1 MRGRGDKRPLSQTS
15 KDGLQLD
22 SPRLGWLP
30 SYAQALEASWSPDNT
45 KDVSAEQLAAL
56 ASDPAKFLASLIEQ
70 GGVIKLPDGST
81 RAKLPF
87 IRLWMWDGAFC
98 GTISLRWQ
106 PGSDSLPS
114 HVLGH
119 VGYAVV
125 PWKRGQGY
133 ATHALAVMLHK
144 ARDVGL
150 RQVQITTDPDNIA
163 SRRVIEK
170 NGGRLTGEVVNL
182 DYGTDT
188 RLLYLVSLE
197 NRK

>member
-1 MRGRGDKRPLSQTS
+1 LSQTS
-15 KDGLQLD
+15 KDDLQLD
-22 SPRLGWLP
+22 SPRLDWLS
-30 SYAQALEASWSPDNT
+30 SYAHALQAGWSPDNT

-56 ASDPAKFLASLIEQ
+56 ASDPAKFLTSLVEQ
-70 GGVIKLPDGST
+70 GGVITLPDGST

-133 ATHALAVMLHK
+133 ASLAMGVILDK
-144 ARDVGL
+144 AREIGL

-197 NRK
+197 NCE

>member
-1 MRGRGDKRPLSQTS
+1 MPKKGDNRPLSQTS
-15 KDGLQLD
+15 QDDLQLD
-22 SPRLGWLP
+22 SPRLDWLP
-30 SYAQALEASWSPDNT
+30 SYAHALQAGWSPDNT

-56 ASDPAKFLASLIEQ
+56 KSDPTKFLASLMEQ
-70 GGVIKLPDGST
+70 GGVITLPDGGT

-133 ATHALAVMLHK
+133 ASHALGVMLHK

-170 NGGRLTGEVVNL
+170 NGGRLAGEIVNL

-197 NRK
+197 NRE